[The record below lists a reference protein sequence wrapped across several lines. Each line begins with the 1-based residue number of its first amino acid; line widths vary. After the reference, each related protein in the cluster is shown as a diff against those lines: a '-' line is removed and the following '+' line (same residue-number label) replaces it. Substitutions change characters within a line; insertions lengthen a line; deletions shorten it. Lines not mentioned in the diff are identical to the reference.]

1 MPDRKGYVYIL
12 TNPSFREDWVK
23 IGKSIR
29 PVDVRS
35 KELDNTAVPLPFEI
49 YATLETVKFSEAE
62 KMVHGLIDELT
73 DLRIRKT
80 REFFNVSPQKALG
93 IFRRVTAI
101 IDDAKVTIYRDNKP
115 IEEDEEEMPDNRKQ
129 REKNTGESA
138 PRRERFKFSMVGV
151 KKGEKV
157 TFTPTGLEVKV
168 AGDDSVEY
176 RRRVY
181 KLSPFVRAFMPEE
194 KRNSSGAYQG
204 AKYFSYHGKL
214 LDELRTER
222 ERQAAPPEESDEE
235 VTEEPIVETVAEP
248 AEKIVKQ
255 TVAEPAEPAAEISG
269 ENEPAEKPI
278 GEARPRRGRF
288 KFSMV
293 GVKKGEKVTFTPT
306 GIEVKV
312 AGDDAV
318 EYRGRVYKLS
328 PFVRAFMPEE
338 KRNSSGAYQGAKF
351 FTYQGRTLDEL
362 RTERERQAAPLEE
375 SDEEVTEEPIVE
387 AVAEPAENPVEQPDE
402 SLAEPIAEI
411 SGENEPAEKPTGEA
425 RTHRGPFKFHMIG
438 VQKGETLIFVPTGIE
453 VRVASDDS
461 VEYRGRMYKLSP
473 FVRAFMPEG
482 RRNSSGAYQ
491 GPKFFTYQGRTLDEL
506 RTERERRDSG
516 RGAANE

>member
-1 MPDRKGYVYIL
+1 MADRKGYVYIL

-73 DLRIRKT
+73 NLRIRKT

-93 IFRRVTAI
+93 IFRRVTAL

-115 IEEDEEEMPDNRKQ
+115 IEEDEAEMPDNRKQ

-138 PRRERFKFSMVGV
+138 
-151 KKGEKV
+151 
-157 TFTPTGLEVKV
+157 
-168 AGDDSVEY
+168 
-176 RRRVY
+176 
-181 KLSPFVRAFMPEE
+181 
-194 KRNSSGAYQG
+194 
-204 AKYFSYHGKL
+204 
-214 LDELRTER
+214 
-222 ERQAAPPEESDEE
+222 
-235 VTEEPIVETVAEP
+235 
-248 AEKIVKQ
+248 
-255 TVAEPAEPAAEISG
+255 
-269 ENEPAEKPI
+269 
-278 GEARPRRGRF
+278 PRRGRF

-312 AGDDAV
+312 AGDDSV
-318 EYRGRVYKLS
+318 EYRRRVYKLS

-362 RTERERQAAPLEE
+362 RTERERQVAPLEE

-387 AVAEPAENPVEQPDE
+387 AVAEPAETPVEQAVE
-402 SLAEPIAEI
+402 SLAESTAEI
-411 SGENEPAEKPTGEA
+411 SGENEPAEKPTGDA

-438 VQKGETLIFVPTGIE
+438 VRKGETLIFVPTGIE

-461 VEYRGRMYKLSP
+461 VEYRGHVYKLSP
-473 FVRAFMPEG
+473 FVRAFMPEE
-482 RRNSSGAYQ
+482 RRNSSGA
-491 GPKFFTYQGRTLDEL
+491 YQGRTLDEL